1 MIMSVH
7 EPLSR
12 KRALG
17 SDSVLEVKRH
27 CPDID
32 HPEAFSDTMYLVLVK
47 SALEN
52 LEKVC
57 QSFPSFKFMTN
68 SRMIQCKSK
77 HSLPISTCPFLIRTP

>member
-1 MIMSVH
+1 MVPIEKKKKKKSGSLLIPTTMIMSVH

-17 SDSVLEVKRH
+17 SDSVLDVKRH

-32 HPEAFSDTMYLVLVK
+32 HPEAFSDTMYTVLVK

-57 QSFPSFKFMTN
+57 FQLICYS
-68 SRMIQCKSK
+68 C
-77 HSLPISTCPFLIRTP
+77 SLPPL